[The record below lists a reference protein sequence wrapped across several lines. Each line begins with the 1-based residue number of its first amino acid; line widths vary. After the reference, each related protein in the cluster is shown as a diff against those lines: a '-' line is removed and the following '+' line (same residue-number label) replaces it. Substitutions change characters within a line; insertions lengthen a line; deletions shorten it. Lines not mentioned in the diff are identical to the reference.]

1 MRRSDSGGVP
11 ACYVRTYV
19 RTYFF
24 PDLRPAKAISQ
35 AGYAAKGTSQDT
47 YVRTYVE
54 SSSLE
59 VTHHVLGRCLL
70 GSPFYWSARRRRAT
84 TTTTTTGGGLVSDLR
99 TVACVRTWRMFLRP
113 YVRTHTL
120 RGSVHACER
129 YVQLNDSCTYVRSWW
144 PLPFWPNAIS
154 ADFNSRYVRTYVRT
168 LFSAH
173 NSRIITQLLF
183 MDRDGGRDG
192 DEVVMGRDG
201 GHVRPRRG
209 GRAWVETAVREA
221 EEAQQAP
228 MARILIQ
235 LVTQDLYSCLA
246 VWLFGQR
253 ADLIGVGS
261 RLRHVKNC
269 CRLVTV
275 AFISATLCRRTLPAE
290 SRARRD
296 WRGLP
301 RYRLEES
308 FVACGSLI
316 IFPRGDEGKS
326 GIELVEYV
334 QEDRSGGQLA
344 AVIRRYGV
352 PLHGATAVT

>member
-1 MRRSDSGGVP
+1 M
-11 ACYVRTYV
+11 
-19 RTYFF
+19 
-24 PDLRPAKAISQ
+24 
-35 AGYAAKGTSQDT
+35 
-47 YVRTYVE
+47 
-54 SSSLE
+54 
-59 VTHHVLGRCLL
+59 
-70 GSPFYWSARRRRAT
+70 
-84 TTTTTTGGGLVSDLR
+84 
-99 TVACVRTWRMFLRP
+99 
-113 YVRTHTL
+113 
-120 RGSVHACER
+120 
-129 YVQLNDSCTYVRSWW
+129 
-144 PLPFWPNAIS
+144 
-154 ADFNSRYVRTYVRT
+154 
-168 LFSAH
+168 
-173 NSRIITQLLF
+173 
-183 MDRDGGRDG
+183 
-192 DEVVMGRDG
+192 
-201 GHVRPRRG
+201 
-209 GRAWVETAVREA
+209 REA

-275 AFISATLCRRTLPAE
+275 AFISATLCRRTLHAE

-334 QEDRSGGQLA
+334 QEYRSGGQLA

>member
-1 MRRSDSGGVP
+1 
-11 ACYVRTYV
+11 
-19 RTYFF
+19 
-24 PDLRPAKAISQ
+24 
-35 AGYAAKGTSQDT
+35 
-47 YVRTYVE
+47 
-54 SSSLE
+54 
-59 VTHHVLGRCLL
+59 
-70 GSPFYWSARRRRAT
+70 
-84 TTTTTTGGGLVSDLR
+84 
-99 TVACVRTWRMFLRP
+99 
-113 YVRTHTL
+113 
-120 RGSVHACER
+120 
-129 YVQLNDSCTYVRSWW
+129 
-144 PLPFWPNAIS
+144 
-154 ADFNSRYVRTYVRT
+154 
-168 LFSAH
+168 
-173 NSRIITQLLF
+173 
-183 MDRDGGRDG
+183 
-192 DEVVMGRDG
+192 MGRDG

-235 LVTQDLYSCLA
+235 LVTKDLYSCLA

-275 AFISATLCRRTLPAE
+275 AFISATLCRRTLHAE
-290 SRARRD
+290 SRDRRD

-308 FVACGSLI
+308 FVAWGSLI
-316 IFPRGDEGKS
+316 IFSRGDEGKS

-334 QEDRSGGQLA
+334 QESRSGGQLA

>member
-1 MRRSDSGGVP
+1 MRRSEFGGVP
-11 ACYVRTYV
+11 AAASEGDQPGRLCGEGGQPGYARTYV
-19 RTYFF
+19 RGEF
-24 PDLRPAKAISQ
+24 I
-35 AGYAAKGTSQDT
+35 AGRYASCPGPL
-47 YVRTYVE
+47 
-54 SSSLE
+54 SL
-59 VTHHVLGRCLL
+59 GIPLL
-70 GSPFYWSARRRRAT
+70 LVCPT
-84 TTTTTTGGGLVSDLR
+84 TTTTSDDDDDNGGGAGVRPEDS
-99 TVACVRTWRMFLRP
+99 CVRAHVAHVPTPVRTHAYFARLGTCVRAICAAQCFL
-113 YVRTHTL
+113 YVRTML
-120 RGSVHACER
+120 V
-129 YVQLNDSCTYVRSWW
+129 
-144 PLPFWPNAIS
+144 AI
-154 ADFNSRYVRTYVRT
+154 AILAQRNFCGLQFTIRTYVRT

-275 AFISATLCRRTLPAE
+275 AFISATLCRRTLHAE

-334 QEDRSGGQLA
+334 QEYRSGGQLA